1 MVNGINNRGYY
12 PNLGHSWTYP
22 LAQYTPRDSK
32 RENHPM
38 AKKHIHHSSLLR
50 TMRRRSSNK
59 RLVGARRYSRWM
71 TVWLATG

>member
-38 AKKHIHHSSLLR
+38 AKKHVCCKLIIPGIG
-50 TMRRRSSNK
+50 NK
-59 RLVGARRYSRWM
+59 NP
-71 TVWLATG
+71 